1 MRSGRNSRMAAMA
14 AGAAKEASR
23 YSMPLAPRRW
33 RAAAM
38 ASGSRSRPRTVAP
51 TSRRIAAWPPPPSVA
66 STARVLPLAHAR
78 TAAART
84 GMWYGIDGEPE
95 AAVATLHNKKPP
107 PFAGR
112 GGGAAYAIGESQAG
126 LTGLETATSGVTD
139 RHSNQLSYSPKPP
152 TERRNIDPRAGQFN
166 GGLALKAPPTE

>member
-107 PFAGR
+107 PF
-112 GGGAAYAIGESQAG
+112 GGAGAG
-126 LTGLETATSGVTD
+126 VGSRELSGGADGARTRDLRGDRPGL
-139 RHSNQLSYSPKPP
+139 
-152 TERRNIDPRAGQFN
+152 
-166 GGLALKAPPTE
+166 